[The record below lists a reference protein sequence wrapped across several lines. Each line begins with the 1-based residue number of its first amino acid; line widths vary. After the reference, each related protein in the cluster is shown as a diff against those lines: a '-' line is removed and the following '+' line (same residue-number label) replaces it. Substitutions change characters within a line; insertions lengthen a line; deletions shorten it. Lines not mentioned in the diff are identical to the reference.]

1 MPRAYSVNLETTSSR
16 FQPTKDSGRFAMS
29 INPELQA
36 KIDALEDEK
45 LKARILRSL
54 TSTGKK
60 RATDEEIYE
69 LILSSYTKAK
79 EQRARLRQW
88 RDYEVSAFAQYFKE
102 KAPSEYV
109 EFLRQENELN
119 EIESGLAWGVR
130 QLIWEWI
137 PNLDGSD
144 CTALFSKFRDH
155 AKSDFSQ

>member
-1 MPRAYSVNLETTSSR
+1 MTI
-16 FQPTKDSGRFAMS
+16 D
-29 INPELQA
+29 PELQS

-45 LKARILRSL
+45 LKARILRAL
-54 TSTGKK
+54 TSSGKK
-60 RATDEEIYE
+60 QATDEEIYK

-88 RDYEVSAFAQYFKE
+88 RDDEVAAFAQYFKQKRPE
-102 KAPSEYV
+102 EYI
-109 EFLRQENELN
+109 EFLRQEKEFN

-144 CTALFSKFRDH
+144 CTALFSKFRDY
-155 AKSDFSQ
+155 AKLDLA

>member
-1 MPRAYSVNLETTSSR
+1 
-16 FQPTKDSGRFAMS
+16 MS
-29 INPELQA
+29 ISPELQA
-36 KIDALEDEK
+36 KVDALEDEK

-54 TSTGKK
+54 TSSGKK

-69 LILSSYTKAK
+69 LIVSSYTKAK

-88 RDYEVSAFAQYFKE
+88 RDDEVIAFAHYFKE
-102 KAPSEYV
+102 KRPEDYV
-109 EFLRQENELN
+109 EFLRQQREFN

-144 CTALFSKFRDH
+144 CTALFSKFRNY
-155 AKSDFSQ
+155 AKLEST